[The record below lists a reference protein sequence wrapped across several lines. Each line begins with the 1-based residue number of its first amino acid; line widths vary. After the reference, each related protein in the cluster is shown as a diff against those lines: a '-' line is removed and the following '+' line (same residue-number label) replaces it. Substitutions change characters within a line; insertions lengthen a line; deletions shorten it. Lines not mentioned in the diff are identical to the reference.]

1 MAGKRK
7 KSIPQKTRDFKINTR
22 IIITSVL
29 AIVIPIL
36 ILAIAACIFVFTS
49 MDRYD
54 FTSVN
59 TESYNVVNQIQWSQT
74 VNNIAA
80 VLAGDDEESEK
91 LEKIKETADR
101 LEAFGSILYIER
113 NSELYYSTTD
123 PDLAL
128 KEANEIAP
136 INKNVNSYYYGESGI
151 VIVNTATD
159 HDLNYTIIAANNN
172 YSEQDNS
179 AGYASQHILASLTNN
194 ATVVMGVCVFTFV
207 AAIIVISLITSKTI
221 IGPIEKITEGA
232 NEIAKGNLD
241 YEIDYQS
248 ANELGQLTRSFNDMR
263 LRVKESIESKN
274 RADQQQ
280 KEMIAGIAHD
290 MRLRV
295 KESIESKNRADQ
307 QQKEMI
313 AGIAHDLRTPLTS
326 IKGYLEGI
334 RDGVADTPEK
344 QKRYLETI
352 YDSAVSMEK
361 MLNDLLTLSK
371 LELGN
376 ITLNQEKVK
385 ISDFT
390 SFAYEIGEELKKN
403 DFEFTIKNNT
413 KTDPVLLI
421 DTDRF
426 ARVVD
431 NIISNSIKYRRK
443 NVRGKIE
450 LIISEYDHSVIF
462 EIADNGMGVDKESLT
477 RIFDTL
483 YRADNARSNVS
494 DGSGLGLAVCRQI
507 VELHGGMIWAQTN
520 AENGLSIFISLPKTE
535 EPEEDKNEKNSD
547 H

>member
-159 HDLNYTIIAANNN
+159 HDLNHTIIAANNN

-290 MRLRV
+290 
-295 KESIESKNRADQ
+295 
-307 QQKEMI
+307 
-313 AGIAHDLRTPLTS
+313 LRTPLTS

-344 QKRYLETI
+344 QNRYLETI

-390 SFAYEIGEELKKN
+390 SFAYEIGEELKKS

-483 YRADNARSNVS
+483 YRADKARSNVS

>member
-221 IGPIEKITEGA
+221 IGPIEK
-232 NEIAKGNLD
+232 
-241 YEIDYQS
+241 
-248 ANELGQLTRSFNDMR
+248 
-263 LRVKESIESKN
+263 
-274 RADQQQ
+274 
-280 KEMIAGIAHD
+280 
-290 MRLRV
+290 
-295 KESIESKNRADQ
+295 
-307 QQKEMI
+307 
-313 AGIAHDLRTPLTS
+313 
-326 IKGYLEGI
+326 
-334 RDGVADTPEK
+334 
-344 QKRYLETI
+344 
-352 YDSAVSMEK
+352 
-361 MLNDLLTLSK
+361 
-371 LELGN
+371 
-376 ITLNQEKVK
+376 
-385 ISDFT
+385 
-390 SFAYEIGEELKKN
+390 
-403 DFEFTIKNNT
+403 
-413 KTDPVLLI
+413 
-421 DTDRF
+421 
-426 ARVVD
+426 
-431 NIISNSIKYRRK
+431 
-443 NVRGKIE
+443 
-450 LIISEYDHSVIF
+450 
-462 EIADNGMGVDKESLT
+462 
-477 RIFDTL
+477 
-483 YRADNARSNVS
+483 
-494 DGSGLGLAVCRQI
+494 
-507 VELHGGMIWAQTN
+507 
-520 AENGLSIFISLPKTE
+520 
-535 EPEEDKNEKNSD
+535 
-547 H
+547 